1 MYINSKIFYHFILFS
16 RIKNQNR
23 IYGYALFFENASLLL
38 LLLLNKSHVEHP
50 LVRQVRVRKT

>member
-38 LLLLNKSHVEHP
+38 LLLLNKSHVE
-50 LVRQVRVRKT
+50 QNYIEQ